1 MYDSLTIFKENIT
14 MADKN
19 LLAQMLENLVNDDQ
33 AKAEEL
39 FHEYVVSKSRE
50 IYEDLIESELQD
62 EEVDEATDEEDEDK
76 VDEASEEDSDDEEV
90 KESSDEEDDEM
101 EEGFEDVAIEA
112 DDDMGDM
119 GADPT
124 DDLAGELDSEDGEDL
139 SGESEGE
146 LFQDLDAIVDE
157 LQARFDA
164 LGGDH
169 AEPDADNMGGP
180 SDMDADNEG
189 FELATVREYVEKVPA
204 GHGAEKKGAGEG
216 AMAGTGAQTNKEGGH
231 NTKSVVAGKND
242 MGGTTANIL
251 SSKEDAATYANQG
264 QLKGNGLAKGNVVP
278 NPDAKGNI
286 NVPGGK
292 AGNAFTTKQP
302 GHGAEK
308 AGSKETAD
316 NKQSLFR
323 GRR

>member
-39 FHEYVVSKSRE
+39 FHEYVVAKSRE

-76 VDEASEEDSDDEEV
+76 VDEASEEDSDDEV
-90 KESSDEEDDEM
+90 KESSEEDEDM

-112 DDDMGDM
+112 GDEM

-124 DDLAGELDSEDGEDL
+124 DDLAGELDGEDEDL

-164 LGGDH
+164 LGGGDH

-180 SDMDADNEG
+180 SDHDADNEG
-189 FELATVREYVEKVPA
+189 FELETVREYVEKVPA
-204 GHGAEKKGAGEG
+204 GHGAEKKGAAAGQNVG
-216 AMAGTGAQTNKEGGH
+216 AETGANSRDGEK

-251 SSKEDAATYANQG
+251 SSKEDTATYAGQG